1 MSEKLKMFLSLNP
14 EAAWPLFS
22 QIAANDYK
30 NVLELFLNCPEK
42 QVRSC
47 TSQLLL
53 HTINV
58 IISHHGLTLN
68 SPVKKNVR
76 TFVDRRY

>member
-1 MSEKLKMFLSLNP
+1 MFLSLNP

-22 QIAANDYK
+22 QIACQDFK

-42 QVRSC
+42 QVRAC

-53 HTINV
+53 HSINV
-58 IISHHGLTLN
+58 IIAHHGLTLN
-68 SPVKKNVR
+68 SQVKKNVSH
-76 TFVDRRY
+76 FSSHVYK